1 MIPTGFQ
8 VELLDYEDNSKITYR
23 LIEPTYGERYL
34 GAGFSHGERRI
45 YTERVLTEGGNG
57 RDTVS
62 IESPIGNAIRN
73 GNVGEDIEYISPSG
87 IKMRFKILRFF
98 ELFTLEEK

>member
-45 YTERVLTEGGNG
+45 YTERVLTE
-57 RDTVS
+57 
-62 IESPIGNAIRN
+62 
-73 GNVGEDIEYISPSG
+73 
-87 IKMRFKILRFF
+87 MRY
-98 ELFTLEEK
+98 ETATLEKISSISAPVA